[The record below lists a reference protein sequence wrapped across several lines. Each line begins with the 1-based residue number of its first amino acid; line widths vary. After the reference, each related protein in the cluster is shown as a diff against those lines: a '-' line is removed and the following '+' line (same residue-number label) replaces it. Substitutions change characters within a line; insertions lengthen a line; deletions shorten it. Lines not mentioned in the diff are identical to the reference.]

1 MKTSFSTH
9 QYGIIGHPLTH
20 SFSPAYFKK
29 KFAEQHIDAV
39 YEAFPIATIN
49 EFSALL
55 ATHPALQGLSVTI
68 PYKETIIPHLHE
80 VDPTAAEIGA
90 VNCITIKNGIIKGYN
105 TDVIGFEQSL
115 IPLLHPQHTQAL
127 ILGSGGAAKAVAW
140 VLKKLSIAYNEISR
154 SKQPGNLTYH
164 ELTGAVIAQ
173 YNLIINTT
181 PLGMYPAVD
190 AVPPIPFSSIGPRHL
205 LYDLVYNPGETKFL
219 SLGKAQGAA
228 IKNGYEMLHLQAEAA
243 WDIWNKQNSGI
254 VTQSPA

>member
-1 MKTSFSTH
+1 MKTRFSTH

-49 EFSALL
+49 EFTALL
-55 ATHPALQGLSVTI
+55 AAHPALEGLSVTI
-68 PYKETIIPHLHE
+68 PYKEAIIPHLHE

-90 VNCITIKNGIIKGYN
+90 VNCITIKNGISKGYN

-140 VLKKLSIAYNEISR
+140 VFKKLSITYKKVSR
-154 SKQPGNLTYH
+154 GKQPGNLTYH

-181 PLGMYPAVD
+181 PLGMYPNPGAMPHLPYD
-190 AVPPIPFSSIGPRHL
+190 AMTKDHL
-205 LYDLVYNPGETKFL
+205 LYDLIYNPDETLFL
-219 SLGKAQGAA
+219 TKGKEKGAA
-228 IKNGYEMLHLQAEAA
+228 IKNGFEMLKLQADASWE
-243 WDIWNKQNSGI
+243 IWNK
-254 VTQSPA
+254 

>member
-1 MKTSFSTH
+1 MKTRFSTH

-140 VLKKLSIAYNEISR
+140 VFKKLSITYKKVSR
-154 SKQPGNLTYH
+154 GKQPGNLTH
-164 ELTGAVIAQ
+164 GSLSRFFIGKLQMCVGKGGKGD
-173 YNLIINTT
+173 IN
-181 PLGMYPAVD
+181 
-190 AVPPIPFSSIGPRHL
+190 R
-205 LYDLVYNPGETKFL
+205 
-219 SLGKAQGAA
+219 
-228 IKNGYEMLHLQAEAA
+228 
-243 WDIWNKQNSGI
+243 
-254 VTQSPA
+254 